1 MLSALHNF
9 FSCPLLSY
17 YTDIIHI
24 ASITLLHL
32 KKSGSKLLISILLFN
47 ILLFIQYTAAVE
59 DDASISH
66 KNDTSEIQA
75 HTNTPSFAS
84 RTFSYADVYTLV
96 LNLDI
101 AGNIKI
107 VAIDN
112 QEEKKDTISVALEK
126 FVIDQ
131 DSSVPDSYL
140 QNITIS
146 GVKEDGVLEIKAQL
160 PADASTLSL
169 ENGSESKIESNIER
183 HLQLNYAIKT
193 PPDISIQLNVNKGNV
208 FVHHVRGKI
217 EINTEMG
224 DIHLDET
231 SGNYQIETQKG
242 RIHGKILFTPGE
254 NSIKT
259 NDGSINLTVLDELAA
274 QVDLTAK
281 NGVIQLHLPENYSA
295 DIELDSEKQHYIV
308 NVPSEIEE
316 NKGAINAGGPLLRL
330 TATDTISILRNPWS
344 KNGHEDTEKT
354 LPQEVT
360 KNRAEMLIP
369 STEYPPSID
378 GNLTEKAWFNAEKL
392 STFKNPQGSD
402 DAENLT
408 DVHLMWDS
416 DHLYIGGRIHL
427 KTYQIPSV
435 SQTQRDS
442 PIWVDD
448 CIEILIDMN
457 PETEA
462 YAHLV
467 LNPIGGLFDQRVREE
482 GYPNFRFAPNDI
494 KRLQIDDSTDKF
506 KGDSTWDSKTKIA
519 TKIYATYW
527 SFEIAYPLNDGENNT
542 KNQCLLNVHRK
553 AIGSS
558 GRSKD
563 FDKTLI
569 REFSYWIPM
578 YDDEFPWWP
587 HWKQGMGLLKLVKTQ
602 PTVPGSL
609 DATAHYEV
617 KDIEII
623 DNLKIPTGEM
633 KTFSPFSPGDSITNE
648 QISWMLTELEYY
660 DEFKDAQIEILVSGS
675 ESTES
680 TNNPESSI
688 SPMSDI
694 THAESNQEITD
705 EKPVPDIPDTVPLKV
720 TLQIKVAENP
730 LNYAERILIREN
742 KSFPSLFIREWFD
755 LTVGYIAEAE
765 IKLKQ
770 QMIADFYVNRGYL
783 FAEVNYEFE
792 DDILQINVNEG
803 YLDEIRFTGNRRIP
817 ETELNMAIG
826 IDKESVFYETLA
838 ETSIN
843 KMSDKLS
850 KNSEHFKSIL
860 AWNVQS
866 EGGRN
871 ILLIEIEEQPSFK
884 PGWYPIVGFNRIH
897 GFVLGAGGNLS
908 TDFTGDEQ
916 VFGTLSGGFASR
928 ILNYSFGIEKSFFN
942 RNPLAIG
949 LGFFKLSDISN
960 NAFRDFPVEP
970 NLTAAA
976 YGTDSANYYQRDGQ
990 QYWMA
995 QSIGNFSMLRA
1006 EITMENHSNL
1016 SKSTDWSY
1024 YERKRIKRGNARID
1038 KGRMNSIA
1046 IGYTF
1051 DTRDE
1056 KSVVRRPQFLG
1067 SNLVPWPNDRTKR
1080 GWRGNIGVDIAGR
1093 IIGSDFKYNLYRFD
1107 VVRYTPI
1114 YKQHHFNIRVSGH
1127 IADAPLPSQRLL
1139 YLGGAATLRGYDFNA
1154 FAGDKRLL
1162 VNIEYR
1168 MHFEAEINTNPDVIL
1183 GTALYTFMDTGQ
1195 IWWHDENPISEF
1207 AFNELKTSVGVGI
1220 SFFLSPPDDLQ
1231 PLTTA
1236 FEVAVPINIDKR
1248 LRTSKLIWRLE
1259 RMF

>member
-1 MLSALHNF
+1 MLSAIRNY
-9 FSCPLLSY
+9 FSRPLLPFY
-17 YTDIIHI
+17 ADIIHI
-24 ASITLLHL
+24 ASIKRLHL
-32 KKSGSKLLISILLFN
+32 KKLQTKYLISILLFN
-47 ILLFIQYTAAVE
+47 ILLFLQYSVAVE
-59 DDASISH
+59 DEASILH
-66 KNDTSEIQA
+66 NNDTSEIQT
-75 HTNTPSFAS
+75 HTNTPSFTS
-84 RTFSYADVYTLV
+84 STFSYADVYTLV
-96 LNLDI
+96 LNLNI

-107 VAIDN
+107 VAIDS
-112 QEEKKDTISVALEK
+112 QEEKKDTISVSLEK
-126 FVIDQ
+126 LVIDE
-131 DSSVPDSYL
+131 DPSVTDSYL

-146 GVKEDGVLEIKAQL
+146 GIKEDGVLKINAQL
-160 PADASTLSL
+160 PADSATSSL
-169 ENGSESKIESNIER
+169 KNASESKIETP
-183 HLQLNYAIKT
+183 LQLNYAIKT

-217 EINTEMG
+217 EIHAETG

-254 NSIKT
+254 NRIKT

-274 QVDLTAK
+274 QADLTAK
-281 NGVIQLHLPENYSA
+281 DGVIQLHLPENYSA
-295 DIELDSEKQHYIV
+295 DLELDSEKQHYTV
-308 NVPSEIEE
+308 NVPSEIAD
-316 NKGAINAGGPLLRL
+316 NKGTINEGGPLLRL

-344 KNGHEDTEKT
+344 KNGNADTEKT
-354 LPQEVT
+354 LPQEAT
-360 KNRAEMLIP
+360 KNRSEITIP
-369 STEYPPSID
+369 STEIPPSID

-392 STFKNPQGSD
+392 STFRNPQGSD
-402 DAENLT
+402 VAENLT
-408 DVHLMWDS
+408 DVHLMWDA
-416 DHLYIGGRIHL
+416 DHLYIGGRIYL
-427 KTYQIPSV
+427 NTYKIPRV
-435 SQTQRDS
+435 SQTQQDS

-482 GYPNFRFAPNDI
+482 GYPNFRFAPNDV
-494 KRLQIDDSTDKF
+494 KHLQIDDSTDKF
-506 KGDSTWDSKTKIA
+506 KSDSTWDSNARIA

-527 SFEIAYPLNDGENNT
+527 SFEIAYPLNDGESNT

-563 FDKTLI
+563 FNKTLI

-587 HWKQGMGLLKLVKTQ
+587 HWKEGMGLLKLVKGQT
-602 PTVPGSL
+602 TVSGSL
-609 DATAHYEV
+609 DVTAHYEV

-623 DNLKIPTGEM
+623 DNLKIPSSEM
-633 KTFSPFSPGDSITNE
+633 KKFSPFSPGDSITNE
-648 QISWMLTELEYY
+648 QLAWMLTELEYY
-660 DEFKDAQIEILVSGS
+660 DEFKDAQIEILVSDS
-675 ESTES
+675 ES
-680 TNNPESSI
+680 PESSNKHV
-688 SPMSDI
+688 SDV
-694 THAESNQEITD
+694 THEKVDQAITD
-705 EKPVPDIPDTVPLKV
+705 EKHDTIPLKA
-720 TLQIKVAENP
+720 TLQIKVTENP
-730 LNYAERILIREN
+730 LDYAARILIREN

-783 FAEVNYEFE
+783 FAEVNYEFA

-817 ETELNMAIG
+817 ESELNLAIG
-826 IDKESVFYETLA
+826 INKESVFYETLA

-843 KMSDKLS
+843 KMADKLS
-850 KNSEHFKSIL
+850 KDNEHFKSIL
-860 AWNVQS
+860 DWNVQR

-928 ILNYSFGIEKSFFN
+928 ILNYSFGIEKNFFN

-976 YGTDSANYYQRDGQ
+976 YGIDSADYYQRDGQ

-995 QSIGNFSMLRA
+995 QSIGNFSMLRL

-1038 KGRMNSIA
+1038 KGRMNTIA
-1046 IGYTF
+1046 IGYTI

-1056 KSVVRRPQFLG
+1056 KSKVRRPQFLG
-1067 SNLVPWPNDRTKR
+1067 SNLIPWPNDRTKR
-1080 GWRGNIGVDIAGR
+1080 GWRGNIGIDIAGKF
-1093 IIGSDFKYNLYRFD
+1093 IGGDFKYNLYRFD
-1107 VVRYTPI
+1107 LVRYTPI
-1114 YKQHHFNIRVSGH
+1114 YRQHHFNIRLSGH
-1127 IADAPLPSQRLL
+1127 VADAPLPSQRLL
-1139 YLGGAATLRGYDFNA
+1139 YLGGAATLRGYDFNS

-1162 VNIEYR
+1162 VNVEYR
-1168 MHFEAEINTNPDVIL
+1168 FQVETKVNTNPEVIL

-1195 IWWHDENPISEF
+1195 VWWHDENPISEF
-1207 AFNELKTSVGVGI
+1207 AFNELKTSAGVGI
-1220 SFFLSPPDDLQ
+1220 SFFLSPPDGLQ

-1236 FEVAVPINIDKR
+1236 FEFAVPINIDES
-1248 LRTSKLIWRLE
+1248 LRTAKLIWRLE

>member
-1 MLSALHNF
+1 MLSAIRNYSLV
-9 FSCPLLSY
+9 PLLSFY
-17 YTDIIHI
+17 ADIIHI
-24 ASITLLHL
+24 ASIKRLHL
-32 KKSGSKLLISILLFN
+32 KKFQTKYLIGILLFN
-47 ILLFIQYTAAVE
+47 ILLFSQYSGAVE
-59 DDASISH
+59 DDASIPH
-66 KNDTSEIQA
+66 KNDTSEIQTY
-75 HTNTPSFAS
+75 TNTPSFTS
-84 RTFSYADVYTLV
+84 STFSYADVYTLV
-96 LNLDI
+96 LNLNI

-107 VAIDN
+107 VAIDSE
-112 QEEKKDTISVALEK
+112 EEKKDTISVSLEK
-126 FVIDQ
+126 LVIDQ
-131 DSSVPDSYL
+131 EPSVTDSYL

-146 GVKEDGVLEIKAQL
+146 GIKEDGVLEVNAQL
-160 PADASTLSL
+160 PSASSTSSL
-169 ENGSESKIESNIER
+169 ENVPESKVENNIER

-217 EINTEMG
+217 EINTETG

-254 NSIKT
+254 NRIKT
-259 NDGSINLTVLDELAA
+259 NDGSINLTILDELAA
-274 QVDLTAK
+274 QADLTAK
-281 NGVIQLHLPENYSA
+281 DGVIQLHLPENYSA

-308 NVPSEIEE
+308 NFPSEIAD
-316 NKGAINAGGPLLRL
+316 NKGTINEGGPLLRL
-330 TATDTISILRNPWS
+330 TATDAISILRNPWS
-344 KNGHEDTEKT
+344 KNGNEDTEKT
-354 LPQEVT
+354 LPQAVP
-360 KNRAEMLIP
+360 KNRSEIIIP
-369 STEYPPSID
+369 STEIPPSID

-392 STFKNPQGSD
+392 SNFRNPQGSD
-402 DAENLT
+402 VAENLT

-416 DHLYIGGRIHL
+416 EYLYIGGRIYL
-427 KTYQIPSV
+427 KTYKIPRV
-435 SQTQRDS
+435 SQTQQDS

-482 GYPNFRFAPNDI
+482 GYPNFRFAPDDV
-494 KRLQIDDSTDKF
+494 KRLQIDDSPDKF
-506 KGDSTWDSKTKIA
+506 KSDSTWDSNARIA

-527 SFEIAYPLNDGENNT
+527 SFEIAYPLNDGESNT

-558 GRSKD
+558 GRSMD

-587 HWKQGMGLLKLVKTQ
+587 HWKEGMGLLKLVKGQT
-602 PTVPGSL
+602 TVSGSL
-609 DATAHYEV
+609 DVTAHYEV

-623 DNLKIPTGEM
+623 DNLKIPTSEM
-633 KTFSPFSPGDSITNE
+633 KKFSPFSPGDSITNE

-660 DEFKDAQIEILVSGS
+660 DEFKDAQIEILVSDS
-675 ESTES
+675 ESPGSSPKTETS
-680 TNNPESSI
+680 NKHVP
-688 SPMSDI
+688 DV
-694 THAESNQEITD
+694 THEKADQGITD
-705 EKPVPDIPDTVPLKV
+705 ERQVTPLSDTIPLQV
-720 TLQIKVAENP
+720 TLQIKVTENP
-730 LNYAERILIREN
+730 LDYAERILIREN

-792 DDILQINVNEG
+792 NDILQINVNEG

-817 ETELNMAIG
+817 ESELNLAIG
-826 IDKESVFYETLA
+826 INKESVFYETLA

-843 KMSDKLS
+843 KMADKLS
-850 KNSEHFKSIL
+850 KDNEHFKSIL
-860 AWNVQS
+860 DWNVQR

-976 YGTDSANYYQRDGQ
+976 YGIDSANYYQRDGQ

-995 QSIGNFSMLRA
+995 QSIGNFSMLRL

-1056 KSVVRRPQFLG
+1056 KSRVRRPQFLG
-1067 SNLVPWPNDRTKR
+1067 SNLIPWPNDRTKR
-1080 GWRGNIGVDIAGR
+1080 GWRGNIGIDIAGKF
-1093 IIGSDFKYNLYRFD
+1093 IGGDFKYNLYRFD
-1107 VVRYTPI
+1107 LVRYTPI
-1114 YKQHHFNIRVSGH
+1114 YRQHHFNIRLSGH
-1127 IADAPLPSQRLL
+1127 VADAPLPSQRLL
-1139 YLGGAATLRGYDFNA
+1139 YLGGAATLRGYDYNSFV
-1154 FAGDKRLL
+1154 GDKRIL
-1162 VNIEYR
+1162 VNVEYR
-1168 MHFEAEINTNPDVIL
+1168 FQVETKVNTNPDVIL

-1195 IWWHDENPISEF
+1195 VWWHDENPISEF

-1220 SFFLSPPDDLQ
+1220 SFFLSPPDGLQ

-1236 FEVAVPINIDKR
+1236 FEFAVPINIDES
-1248 LRTSKLIWRLE
+1248 LRTTKLIWRLE

>member
-1 MLSALHNF
+1 MLSAIRNY
-9 FSCPLLSY
+9 FSRPLLPFY
-17 YTDIIHI
+17 ADIIHI
-24 ASITLLHL
+24 ASIKRLHL
-32 KKSGSKLLISILLFN
+32 KKFQSKYLISILLFN
-47 ILLFIQYTAAVE
+47 LLLFLQYSVAVE
-59 DDASISH
+59 DDASIPH
-66 KNDTSEIQA
+66 KNDTSEIQT
-75 HTNTPSFAS
+75 HTNTPSFS
-84 RTFSYADVYTLV
+84 SSTFSYADVYTLV
-96 LNLDI
+96 LNLNI

-107 VAIDN
+107 VAIDS
-112 QEEKKDTISVALEK
+112 QKEKKDTISVSLEK
-126 FVIDQ
+126 LVIDE
-131 DSSVPDSYL
+131 DPSVTDSYL
-140 QNITIS
+140 QNITLS
-146 GVKEDGVLEIKAQL
+146 GIKEDGVLKINAQF
-160 PADASTLSL
+160 PADSATSSL
-169 ENGSESKIESNIER
+169 ENVSESKIET

-193 PPDISIQLNVNKGNV
+193 PPDISIQLNINKGNV

-217 EINTEMG
+217 EIHAETG

-254 NSIKT
+254 NRIKT

-274 QVDLTAK
+274 QADLTAK
-281 NGVIQLHLPENYSA
+281 DGVIQLHLPENYSA

-308 NVPSEIEE
+308 NVPSEIAD
-316 NKGAINAGGPLLRL
+316 NKGTINEGGPLLRL

-344 KNGHEDTEKT
+344 KNENEDTEKT
-354 LPQEVT
+354 LPQEAT
-360 KNRAEMLIP
+360 KNRSEITIP
-369 STEYPPSID
+369 STAYTPKID

-392 STFKNPQGSD
+392 STFRNPQGSD
-402 DAENLT
+402 VAENLT

-416 DHLYIGGRIHL
+416 DHLYIGGRIYL
-427 KTYQIPSV
+427 NTYKIPRV
-435 SQTQRDS
+435 SQTQQDS

-482 GYPNFRFAPNDI
+482 GYPNFRFAPDDV

-506 KGDSTWDSKTKIA
+506 KSDSTWDSNARIA

-527 SFEIAYPLNDGENNT
+527 SFEIAYPLNDGESNT

-553 AIGSS
+553 AIGLS
-558 GRSKD
+558 GRSGD
-563 FDKTLI
+563 FNKTLI

-587 HWKQGMGLLKLVKTQ
+587 HWKQGMGLLKLVKAQ
-602 PTVPGSL
+602 STVSGSL
-609 DATAHYEV
+609 DVTAHYEV

-623 DNLKIPTGEM
+623 DNLKIPTSEM
-633 KTFSPFSPGDSITNE
+633 KKYSPFSPGDSITNE
-648 QISWMLTELEYY
+648 QLAWMLTELEYY
-660 DEFKDAQIEILVSGS
+660 DEFKDAQIEILVSDS
-675 ESTES
+675 ES
-680 TNNPESSI
+680 PESSTKQV
-688 SPMSDI
+688 SDV
-694 THAESNQEITD
+694 THEKVDQAITD
-705 EKPVPDIPDTVPLKV
+705 EKHGTVLLKV
-720 TLQIKVAENP
+720 TLQIKVTENP
-730 LNYAERILIREN
+730 LDYAERILIRKN

-817 ETELNMAIG
+817 DTELNLAIG

-843 KMSDKLS
+843 KMADKLS
-850 KNSEHFKSIL
+850 KDNEHFKSIL
-860 AWNVQS
+860 NWNVQR

-916 VFGTLSGGFASR
+916 IFGTLSGGFASR
-928 ILNYSFGIEKSFFN
+928 ILNYSFGIEKSFFE

-949 LGFFKLSDISN
+949 FGFFKLSDISN

-976 YGTDSANYYQRDGQ
+976 YGIDSADYYQRDGQ

-1038 KGRMNSIA
+1038 KGRMNAIS
-1046 IGYTF
+1046 IGYTI

-1056 KSVVRRPQFLG
+1056 KSKVRRPQFLG
-1067 SNLVPWPNDRTKR
+1067 SNLIPWPNDRTKR
-1080 GWRGNIGVDIAGR
+1080 GWRGNIGIDIAGR
-1093 IIGSDFKYNLYRFD
+1093 FIGGDFKYNLYRFD
-1107 VVRYTPI
+1107 LVRYTPI
-1114 YKQHHFNIRVSGH
+1114 YRQHHFNIRVSGH
-1127 IADAPLPSQRLL
+1127 VADAPLPSQRLL
-1139 YLGGAATLRGYDFNA
+1139 YLGGAATLRGYDYNS
-1154 FAGDKRLL
+1154 FAGDKRIL

-1168 MHFEAEINTNPDVIL
+1168 FQVETEISTNPDVIL

-1195 IWWHDENPISEF
+1195 VWWHDENPISEF
-1207 AFNELKTSVGVGI
+1207 AFNELKTSAGVGI
-1220 SFFLSPPDDLQ
+1220 SFFLSPPDGLQ

-1236 FEVAVPINIDKR
+1236 FEFAVPINIDES
-1248 LRTSKLIWRLE
+1248 LRTAKLIWRLE